1 MDTARLNGGFVDA
14 RHVHSCTNRS
24 RARERCLFQNWPLP
38 GGQGSLTGPLSAL
51 LPCLMLDLKP
61 AVGRRANS
69 FHLACNS
76 GQSPRPPCTGGT
88 ARWHRCRIGYRVW
101 SGRACLVVD
110 RTTKAGSEPNNT
122 IFRKQSANSATNVLG
137 SGLMSTVL
145 VQ

>member
-1 MDTARLNGGFVDA
+1 MDTARLNGCFVDA

-76 GQSPRPPCTGGT
+76 GQSPRPHVQGGQ
-88 ARWHRCRIGYRVW
+88 RVGTVVA
-101 SGRACLVVD
+101 SATECGRGGHALLL
-110 RTTKAGSEPNNT
+110 TEQQKPGANPT
-122 IFRKQSANSATNVLG
+122 ILFVHKQSATSTTNILG